1 MAVTVTTMEGYGI
14 VVWVSR
20 YSVLLFCPIECHVA
34 VMGKLNAGDQ
44 FSTHAWSALMTLS
57 LGHCHEMCHVTSWHH
72 VTGSLRQYFAKLTTI
87 MTRNLPPSPLVSP
100 LFSHRGLQQIYSCRH
115 SHLTDN
121 RHISRDKYLSHILSR
136 HAGPERVCR
145 AQSVRNVHGATSS
158 SRLPGRGLVWVGYQR
173 ASLARIISCL
183 QLTASRYWS
192 LGRDSLVMDALFWPG
207 ADPRRTGPFI
217 DWSHSH
223 PGVTIKFHLDSRL
236 W

>member
-1 MAVTVTTMEGYGI
+1 MSHWWESWMLVTNFPPTPDQRWWHSVWAIVTRCVT
-14 VVWVSR
+14 WPR
-20 YSVLLFCPIECHVA
+20 DTTL
-34 VMGKLNAGDQ
+34 Q
-44 FSTHAWSALMTLS
+44 AL
-57 LGHCHEMCHVTSWHH
+57 C
-72 VTGSLRQYFAKLTTI
+72 QDNNFAKLTTK
-87 MTRNLPPSPLVSP
+87 MTPPSLVSP

-192 LGRDSLVMDALFWPG
+192 LGRDSLVMDAVFWPG
-207 ADPRRTGPFI
+207 AGPRRTGPFI